1 MTLCIAL
8 LIMSH
13 VSKVSGLNPDIVQYF
28 RKENKAL
35 TITPF
40 LRQVVSTSILN
51 TSRTKSRSIT
61 RGGRKRRHFDDDGN
75 RALFEDELGNTIAR
89 GYRIIRVTIV
99 NEQNSNRSTIV
110 LIYYTGCY

>member
-1 MTLCIAL
+1 
-8 LIMSH
+8 MSH

-51 TSRTKSRSIT
+51 TSGTKSRNIAG
-61 RGGRKRRHFDDDGN
+61 RRREGGHFNNDRNG
-75 RALFEDELGNTIAR
+75 ALFEDKLGNSIAW
-89 GYRIIRVTIV
+89 GNRVIKVAVV
-99 NEQNSNRSTIV
+99 NEHDSNRSAIV
-110 LIYYTGCY
+110 LIDYSGCYIYRTL